1 MFYEADNMNNIIYK
15 VTNHGGVISTADIS
29 QLSDYK
35 QLLRAKERGDLVKL
49 RHGVYATPEALMN
62 TMIDVE
68 RIVPNGV
75 VCLYN
80 AWAYYQL
87 STTVPPGVCI
97 AIANKRKVVLPT
109 ALPIELYYWKKENLD
124 FGVVEAE
131 ISGCKVRITD
141 MERSVCDAVKY
152 RNKLGL
158 DICAEVI
165 NSYLK
170 KTNRNLTRLQ
180 EYAKRLRVFNTLKN
194 YLEIAME

>member
-1 MFYEADNMNNIIYK
+1 MSDIVRK
-15 VTNHGGVISTADIS
+15 VVNHGGVISTADIS
-29 QLSDYK
+29 HLSDYK

-49 RHGVYATPEALMN
+49 RHGVYATPEALLN

-87 STTVPPGVCI
+87 STTVPLGICI
-97 AIANKRKVVLPT
+97 AIANKRKVVLSP
-109 ALPIELYYWKKENLD
+109 ALPLELYYWKKENLE
-124 FGVVEAE
+124 FGVIEVE
-131 ISGCKVRITD
+131 ISGYKVRITD

>member
-1 MFYEADNMNNIIYK
+1 MNDIVCK
-15 VTNHGGVISTADIS
+15 VAKLGGTISTTDIS
-29 QLSDYK
+29 HLSEYK
-35 QLLRAKERGDLVKL
+35 QLLRAKKRGDLVRL
-49 RHGVYATPEALMN
+49 RHGVYAAPEALLS

-80 AWAYYQL
+80 AWAYHQL
-87 STTVPPGVCI
+87 STTVPPSFCI
-97 AIANKRKVVLPT
+97 AIANKRKVVLPN
-109 ALPIELYYWKKENLD
+109 ALPIELFYWKKENLE
-124 FGVVEAE
+124 FGIMDAE
-131 ISGCKVRITD
+131 ISGYKVRITD

-158 DICAEVI
+158 EVCAEVI
-165 NSYLK
+165 RTYLK

-180 EYAKRLRVFNTLKN
+180 DYAKQLRVFNTLKN